1 MRTSFFQKPVVWGI
15 KTWQLV
21 SLLVFYFFFALQYWM
36 ALWFTSGG
44 RDNIW
49 KETII
54 DYFLIRLLIT
64 APLWWLYFVYLKS
77 KPLRFKILMH
87 LFTAP
92 VWVFIWFKTY
102 RVIQDWRGGGYLQ
115 GDAIWWDV
123 YIPGLFYFVQFAIFH
138 VYDFYLQTQKQK
150 QKEKQL
156 MQAAYNSE
164 VSALKAQIQPHFL
177 FNTLNSIS
185 ASVPKE
191 MEHTRELIAKLADTF
206 RYSLQASEQEWI
218 SLEQE
223 LDFTKTTLALE
234 KERLKKRL
242 DVFFDVDEAL
252 LQTKVPPMLLQPL
265 TENAIKHGIAPSI
278 EGGSV
283 TITVKKF
290 HDKVLISI
298 SNTGEVYKGELND
311 SIFKKGIGLRNTN
324 LRLEKLFGEKIKVE
338 INNPTGLTFSLSL
351 PLNWLP

>member
-1 MRTSFFQKPVVWGI
+1 MQPGFLQKKILWGI
-15 KTWQLV
+15 KIWQLLC
-21 SLLVFYFFFALQYWM
+21 LLGFYLFFAFQYWT
-36 ALWFTSGG
+36 ALWYTSGG

-49 KETII
+49 REALI
-54 DYFLIRLLIT
+54 DYLLLKLLLT
-64 APLWWLYFVYLKS
+64 LPLWCLYFIYWKN
-77 KPLRFKILMH
+77 KPLLFKLFMH
-87 LFTAP
+87 LLTGPLWIFC
-92 VWVFIWFKTY
+92 WFHGY
-102 RVIQDWRGGGYLQ
+102 RIIQDWRGEGYLR

-123 YIPGLFYFVQFAIFH
+123 YIPGLFYYVQFAIFH

-164 VSALKAQIQPHFL
+164 VNALKAQIQPHFL

-206 RYSLQASEQEWI
+206 RYSLQASEKEWI
-218 SLEQE
+218 SLNEE
-223 LDFTKTTLALE
+223 LEFTKTTLALE

-242 DVFFDVDEAL
+242 DVFFEVDESL
-252 LQTKVPPMLLQPL
+252 LQTKVPPMLLQPI

-283 TITVKKF
+283 TISIKKDG
-290 HDKVLISI
+290 DKVHISI
-298 SNTGEVYKGELND
+298 SNTGEGYKGELD
-311 SIFKKGIGLRNTN
+311 DTIFNKGIGLRNTN
-324 LRLEKLFGEKIKVE
+324 QRLEKLFGEKITVSK
-338 INNPTGLTFSLSL
+338 NNPSGLIFSFNI
-351 PLNWLP
+351 PLNNG